1 MLLILNGA
9 PKGGSTW
16 LVLIVQAMGSFKRIP
31 EEYQDEQW
39 SNSSIREDKIADFID
54 SFDYK
59 HQNYFCKQH
68 WVNEGDLA
76 ELNLLTVPNLKMVNI
91 IRDVRDVLVSR
102 YFHDL
107 RLNLTKAENIED
119 YYVAVGKKN
128 MQQYMEYHISW
139 HSYQRTLQPFLCSYE
154 RFHENFSEQLQE
166 LVNYLGLSKTIGDR
180 EIAEIEAKTSFSSRK
195 ETGKGK
201 FFRKGIV
208 GDWENHLS
216 QVIIEDL
223 RQTAIATGYLE
234 TKANMCERFN
244 LDILKEIDFGVAETI
259 SLGR

>member
-16 LVLIVQAMGSFKRIP
+16 LVLIVQAMRSLKRIP
-31 EEYQDEQW
+31 DAYQDPQW
-39 SNSSIREDKIADFID
+39 SNSSIDEPKVVEFLGKVDFA
-54 SFDYK
+54 
-59 HQNYFCKQH
+59 HQHYFCKQH
-68 WVNEGDLA
+68 WVNEGDIA
-76 ELNLLTVPNLKMVNI
+76 VLNLLTIPNLKMVNI

-107 RLNLTKAENIED
+107 RLNLTQVDNIED
-119 YYVAVGKKN
+119 YYVAVGKQN

-139 HSYQRTLQPFLCSYE
+139 HSSQQKLQPFLCSYE
-154 RFHENFSEQLQE
+154 QFHENFADHLRE
-166 LVNYLGLSKTIGDR
+166 LIDYLGLSSTIGER
-180 EIAEIEAKTSFSSRK
+180 EITEIEEKTSFSSRK
-195 ETGKGK
+195 ETGTGK

-216 QVIIEDL
+216 QAIVEDL
-223 RQTAIATGYLE
+223 KQMAIETGYLK

-244 LDILKEIDFGVAETI
+244 LDILKEIDFGVSETV
-259 SLGR
+259 SLAR